1 MQLARAV
8 HLDESDRLVFER
20 PARTGEWCIPG
31 GFAFADVDPHALAG
45 KKKQAFS
52 NGWMGVETFGRVSLV
67 AIARIEEAEAARL
80 MDGLAQHFVE
90 AYGAPDLA
98 AARLVAEEQI
108 LDMADLCAD
117 HDQNTLLAVS
127 REATEGGIRETFRS
141 IPAPEADLSQ
151 FAVHGDAEP
160 GV

>member
-8 HLDESDRLVFER
+8 HLDESDMLVFER

-31 GFAFADVDPHALAG
+31 GFAFADLDADRLEA

-52 NGWMGVETFGRVSLV
+52 NGWLGIETFGRVSLV

-80 MDGLAQHFVE
+80 VDTLARHFVE
-90 AYGAPDLA
+90 AYGAPDIA
-98 AARLVAEEQI
+98 AARPVAEEQV

-127 REATEGGIRETFRS
+127 REMTGAGVRETFRS

-151 FAVHGDAEP
+151 LAVHGDAE
-160 GV
+160 